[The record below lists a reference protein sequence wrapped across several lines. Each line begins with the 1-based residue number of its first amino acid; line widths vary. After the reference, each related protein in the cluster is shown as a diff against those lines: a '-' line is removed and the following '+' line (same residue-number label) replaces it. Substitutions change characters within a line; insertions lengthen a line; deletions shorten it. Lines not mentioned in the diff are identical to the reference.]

1 MKLNI
6 QLFAEQTILSNKQ
19 SSSGSPYIIYTV
31 KATPSNRTLTTV
43 DLYISITAH
52 LKNADSS
59 LGKGSG
65 YGIKGRVT
73 VAGQNFWFDGG
84 SGNGPLIKG
93 TGTSWSGTGNHTVSH
108 TFTVSNLTWDVTSL
122 ATTFYA
128 IRTSGNTSNAGYL
141 STTNCTAITIDRAAA
156 PSSIQE
162 IVGGGGTTDY
172 TPTVKWTPYDSSF
185 KFKVR
190 YAYGSWGGFTSDFIS
205 PNTTNQFPYSG
216 YTIYGSNVAPYMASR
231 SGTFTATLYTY
242 DSGGNYIGESSAGFT
257 VTLNPN
263 TYKPTASVNAFSDAG
278 GIVPSSWEIFVAG
291 KSKLSFTVS
300 ASASAGSSIPQTGY
314 STTVNGK
321 TYTTTSITTDWISA
335 SGSASL
341 TVTDSR
347 GRIGTAS
354 REYTVV
360 AYVTPDID
368 LTGYRAGSSG
378 TAAGDGQYY
387 HYIISGHIQSCKNG
401 STEKNSVS
409 EIKIGYRVAGSS
421 SAYSYETISV
431 TMGSTSN
438 NRVAFTAEGT
448 VFGNNLS
455 KSNNYEIRAY
465 LKDGLG
471 IESYDTESVG
481 AEFKLVSYKADGT
494 GIAIGK
500 KATVSNKVEI
510 NMDVDVNNSLN
521 VDGNET
527 VGGTLTS
534 TGEMRGGLGS
544 GQFRAAQ
551 GNYGFFI
558 RNDGDNT
565 YFMLTDSGNPYGG
578 WNSLRP
584 FTINNNNGLVHFG
597 TGVQIDNDTNL
608 VLVGGRIE
616 KDAGTW
622 WIGGRDEAIVKNTRV
637 DGGSWNP
644 VTDNITPN
652 GDISTGTLGDCWFIQ
667 WTPNNNYNT
676 SSNVNNNLQ
685 IDLTDGYYCN
695 FWTTKGEFKFN
706 RRVYAND
713 FYSAGN
719 VYANGR
725 ETLTDEGWI
734 DCWSVAGGLTC
745 RVRRRGNLVYLR
757 VTGSISNGSTGQKA
771 TIPDGYRPNDTY
783 HFYGCT
789 GGKRIS
795 RWWASES
802 GGIGFDWAI
811 NISNASDYKSSDWVE
826 ANAWW
831 FIN

>member
-6 QLFAEQTILSNKQ
+6 QLFAEQTILSSKQ
-19 SSSGSPYIIYTV
+19 STTGSPYVIYTV
-31 KATPSNRTLTTV
+31 KVTPSNRTLTTV

-52 LKNADSS
+52 LKSS
-59 LGKGSG
+59 SSTLGTGSG

-93 TGTSWSGTGNHTVSH
+93 TGTSWSGTTNHTVSH
-108 TFTVSNLTWDVTSL
+108 TFTVSNITWDVTSL

-128 IRTSGNTSNAGYL
+128 IRTSNSTSNAGYL

-185 KFKVR
+185 KFKVK

-205 PNTTNQFPYSG
+205 PNTTAQFPYSG
-216 YTIYGSNVAPYMASR
+216 YTITGASVAPYMAGA

-278 GIVPSSWEIFVAG
+278 GIVPSSWGIFVQG

-321 TYTTTSITTDWISA
+321 TYTTTSITTDWLSS
-335 SGSASL
+335 SGSANL

-347 GRIGTAS
+347 GRTGTAS
-354 REYTVV
+354 SGYTVV
-360 AYVTPDID
+360 AYATPDID

-378 TAAGDGQYY
+378 TADGNGQYY

-421 SAYSYETISV
+421 SAFSYETISV

-438 NRVAFTAEGT
+438 NRVAFTAEDT
-448 VFGNNLS
+448 VFGGNLS
-455 KSNNYEIRAY
+455 TANNYEIRVY

-481 AEFKLVSYKADGT
+481 AAFKLLSYTADGT

-500 KATVSNKVEI
+500 KATQSNLVEV
-510 NMDVDVNNSLN
+510 NMDVDMNTKKLSAGRIELSTSTPYIDFHFNNSSA
-521 VDGNET
+521 DY
-527 VGGTLTS
+527 TS
-534 TGEMRGGLGS
+534 RIIENSSGKLDVTGRLESYGEVIGGLNNSS
-544 GQFRAAQ
+544 GQFRAVQ

-558 RNDGDNT
+558 RNDGATT
-565 YFMLTDSGNPYGG
+565 YFMLTNSG
-578 WNSLRP
+578 
-584 FTINNNNGLVHFG
+584 
-597 TGVQIDNDTNL
+597 
-608 VLVGGRIE
+608 
-616 KDAGTW
+616 DAY
-622 WIGGRDEAIVKNTRV
+622 
-637 DGGSWNP
+637 GSWNGLRP
-644 VTDNITPN
+644 IMINNGNGHVTLGN
-652 GDISTGTLGDCWFIQ
+652 GVDVTGTVQANDG
-667 WTPNNNYNT
+667 
-676 SSNVNNNLQ
+676 NLS
-685 IDLTDGYYCN
+685 
-695 FWTTKGEFKFN
+695 TTKNSRWFTVAPENTAYTHYQTNADYGHWFN
-706 RRVYAND
+706 KDVHVQGTVYAGSDYNRALAYQD
-713 FYSAGN
+713 SVPRVAR
-719 VYANGR
+719 V
-725 ETLTDEGWI
+725 GWGTSMGFSLSDGQQAFVMLNHDQMAI
-734 DCWSVAGGLTC
+734 LWSVNGGTQINKSNIK
-745 RVRRRGNLVYLR
+745 GS
-757 VTGSISNGSTGQKA
+757 GIQASISNSWV
-771 TIPDGYRPNDTY
+771 TIT
-783 HFYGCT
+783 
-789 GGKRIS
+789 I
-795 RWWASES
+795 S
-802 GGIGFDWAI
+802 GGGAFAGFAVL
-811 NISNASDYKSSDWVE
+811 SP
-826 ANAWW
+826 
-831 FIN
+831 

>member
-1 MKLNI
+1 M
-6 QLFAEQTILSNKQ
+6 AQTILSNKQ
-19 SSSGSPYIIYTV
+19 STSGSPYVIYTV
-31 KATPSNRTLTTV
+31 NVTPSNRTLTTV
-43 DLYISITAH
+43 DLTVQITAH

-59 LGKGSG
+59 LGTGSG
-65 YGIKGRVT
+65 YGIKGKLT
-73 VAGQNFWFDGG
+73 VAGQDKWFDGA
-84 SGNGPLIKG
+84 SGNGPIIKG
-93 TGTSWSGTGNHTVSH
+93 TSSSWSGTGNHTTAAYTYTITGLSWS
-108 TFTVSNLTWDVTSL
+108 TTSL
-122 ATTFYA
+122 AASFYA

-141 STTNCTAITIDRAAA
+141 KTTDCTAITIDRAAA

-185 KFKVR
+185 KFKVK
-190 YAYGSWGGFTSDFIS
+190 YSYGSWGGYTSDYIS

-216 YTIYGSNVAPYMASR
+216 YTITGASVAPYMSAS

-242 DSGGNYIGESSAGFT
+242 DSGGNYIGESSANFT
-257 VTLNPN
+257 VTLNAN
-263 TYKPTASVNAFSDAG
+263 TYKPTASVGTFSEAG
-278 GIVPSSWEIFVAG
+278 GIVPSGWGIFVQG

-300 ASASAGSSIPQTGY
+300 ASASTGSSISGY
-314 STTVNGK
+314 STSVNGA
-321 TYTTTSITTDWISA
+321 TYTQTNITTDWLSS
-335 SGSASL
+335 SGSANL

-347 GRIGTAS
+347 GRTGTAS
-354 REYTVV
+354 SGYTVV
-360 AYVTPDID
+360 AYATPDID

-378 TAAGDGQYY
+378 TADGNGQYY

-421 SAYSYETISV
+421 SAFSYETISA

-448 VFGNNLS
+448 VFGGNLS
-455 KSNNYEIRAY
+455 TANNYEIRAY

-481 AEFKLVSYKADGT
+481 AAFKLLSYTADGT

-534 TGEMRGGLGS
+534 TGEMRGGLGY

-558 RNDGDNT
+558 RNDGSNT
-565 YFMLTDSGNPYGG
+565 YFMLTNSGDAYGS
-578 WNSLRP
+578 WNGLRP
-584 FTINNNNGLVHFG
+584 ITVQNGDGKVHFG
-597 TGVQIDNDTNL
+597 NGVQIDSDTNL
-608 VLVGGRIE
+608 VLDGGRIE
-616 KDAGTW
+616 KNAGTW
-622 WIGGRDEAIVKNTRV
+622 WIGGRDEAIIKNTRN

-652 GDISTGTLGDCWFIQ
+652 GDIATGTLGDNWFIQ
-667 WTPNNNYNT
+667 WTPNSNY
-676 SSNVNNNLQ
+676 SGGSNVNNNLQ
-685 IDLTDGYYCN
+685 IDLTDGYYCK
-695 FWTTKGEFKFN
+695 FYTTKNEFAFYK
-706 RRVYAND
+706 RVVAND
-713 FYSAGN
+713 FYSWGN

-725 ETLTDEGWI
+725 ETLTDEGWV
-734 DCWSVAGGLTC
+734 DCWSVASGLTC

-783 HFYGCT
+783 HFYGCI

-795 RWWASES
+795 RWWANAA

-811 NISNASDYKSSDWVE
+811 NISNAGDYSSTDWVE
-826 ANAWW
+826 TNAWW

>member
-19 SSSGSPYIIYTV
+19 SSSGSPYVIYTV
-31 KATPSNRTLTTV
+31 KVTPSNRTLTTV

-52 LKNADSS
+52 LKNSSSS
-59 LGKGSG
+59 LGTGSG

-84 SGNGPLIKG
+84 AGNGPLIKG

-108 TFTVSNLTWDVTSL
+108 TFTVSNITWDVTSL

-185 KFKVR
+185 KFKVK

-205 PNTTNQFPYSG
+205 PNTTAQFPYSE
-216 YTIYGSNVAPYMASR
+216 YTITGASVAPYMSSSSA
-231 SGTFTATLYTY
+231 TFTATLYTY

-278 GIVPSSWEIFVAG
+278 GIVPSSWGIFVQG

-321 TYTTTSITTDWISA
+321 TYTTTSITTDWLSS
-335 SGSASL
+335 SGSANL

-347 GRIGTAS
+347 GRTGTAS
-354 REYTVV
+354 SGYTVV
-360 AYVTPDID
+360 AYATPDID
-368 LTGYRAGSSG
+368 LIGYRAGSSG
-378 TAAGDGQYY
+378 TADGNGQYY

-409 EIKIGYRVAGSS
+409 EIKIGYKVAGSS
-421 SAYSYETISV
+421 SAFSYETISA

-448 VFGNNLS
+448 VFGGNLS
-455 KSNNYEIRAY
+455 TANNYEIRAY

-481 AEFKLVSYKADGT
+481 AAFKLLSYTADGT

-500 KATVSNKVEI
+500 KATQSNLVEV
-510 NMDVDVNNSLN
+510 NMDVDMNTKKLSAGRIELSTSTPYIDFHFNNSSA
-521 VDGNET
+521 DY
-527 VGGTLTS
+527 TS
-534 TGEMRGGLGS
+534 RIIENSSGKLDVTGRLESYGEVIGGLNNSS
-544 GQFRAAQ
+544 GQFRAVQ
-551 GNYGFFI
+551 GNYGFMI
-558 RNDGDNT
+558 RNDGSDT
-565 YFMLTDSGNPYGG
+565 YFLLTNSG
-578 WNSLRP
+578 
-584 FTINNNNGLVHFG
+584 
-597 TGVQIDNDTNL
+597 
-608 VLVGGRIE
+608 
-616 KDAGTW
+616 DAY
-622 WIGGRDEAIVKNTRV
+622 
-637 DGGSWNP
+637 GSWN
-644 VTDNITPN
+644 
-652 GDISTGTLGDCWFIQ
+652 
-667 WTPNNNYNT
+667 
-676 SSNVNNNLQ
+676 
-685 IDLTDGYYCN
+685 
-695 FWTTKGEFKFN
+695 
-706 RRVYAND
+706 
-713 FYSAGN
+713 
-719 VYANGR
+719 
-725 ETLTDEGWI
+725 
-734 DCWSVAGGLTC
+734 GL
-745 RVRRRGNLVYLR
+745 RPL
-757 VTGSISNGSTGQKA
+757 SISNGSGYVRLGNGATVNGDLRNENGSLTITNNSSYVNIGDLSWGYCHYNTDASVGHYFNKQMFVAGDVYAGSGYNRALAYQDSVPRVARVGWATSMGFSLSDGQQAFVMLNHDQMAILWSVNGGTRINKSNIKGSGIQA
-771 TIPDGYRPNDTY
+771 SISNSWVTIT
-783 HFYGCT
+783 
-789 GGKRIS
+789 I
-795 RWWASES
+795 S
-802 GGIGFDWAI
+802 GGGAFAGFAVL
-811 NISNASDYKSSDWVE
+811 SP
-826 ANAWW
+826 
-831 FIN
+831 

>member
-1 MKLNI
+1 M
-6 QLFAEQTILSNKQ
+6 AQTILKDKQ
-19 SSSGSPYIIYTV
+19 STSGSPYVIYTV
-31 KATPSNRTLTTV
+31 NVTPSNRTLTTV
-43 DLYISITAH
+43 DLSVQITAH
-52 LKNADSS
+52 LKNADST

-73 VAGQNFWFDGG
+73 VADQNFWFDGG
-84 SGNGPLIKG
+84 SGNGPLIKA
-93 TGTSWSGTGNHTVSH
+93 TDTSWSGTANHTVSH
-108 TFTVSNLTWDVTSL
+108 TFTVSNLTWDTTSL

-141 STTNCTAITIDRAAA
+141 KTTDCTAITIDRAAA
-156 PSSIQE
+156 PSTIQE

-172 TPTVKWTPYDSSF
+172 TPTIKWTPYNTSF
-185 KFKVR
+185 IFKIK
-190 YAYGSWGGFTSDFIS
+190 YAYGNWSYTTPDFIR

-216 YTIYGSNVAPYMASR
+216 YTIYGSTVAPYMAGR
-231 SGTFTATLYTY
+231 SGTYSATLYTY
-242 DSGGNYIGESSAGFT
+242 DSGGNYIGESKADFT
-257 VTLNPN
+257 VTLNPD
-263 TYKPTASVNAFSDAG
+263 TYKPTASISAFSDVG
-278 GIVPSSWEIFVAG
+278 GIVPSSWGIFVAG

-300 ASASAGSSIPQTGY
+300 GSRSDAGASTTLSY
-314 STTVNGK
+314 STSVNGK
-321 TYTTTSITTDWISA
+321 TYETTSITTDWISS
-335 SGSASL
+335 SGNASL

-347 GRIGTAS
+347 GRTGTAS
-354 REYTVV
+354 RGYTVV
-360 AYVTPDID
+360 NYITPDIN
-368 LTGYRAGSSG
+368 LTGYRVNNEGAAKDDG
-378 TAAGDGQYY
+378 TYY
-387 HYIISGHIQSCKNG
+387 HYSISGHIQSCKNG

-409 EIKIGYRVAGSS
+409 EIKIGYRIAGSS
-421 SAYSYETISV
+421 SDFSYTPISV
-431 TMGSTSN
+431 NIDSTVD
-438 NRVAFTAEGT
+438 NRIAFTAEGT
-448 VFGNNLS
+448 VFGGNLS
-455 KSNNYEIRAY
+455 TANNYEIRAY

-471 IESYDTESVG
+471 VESSDSESVG
-481 AEFKLVSYKADGT
+481 AEFKLLSYKADGT

-500 KATVSNKVEI
+500 KATDSNKVEV
-510 NMDVDVNNSLN
+510 NMNVDVNNNLN

-534 TGEMRGGLGS
+534 TGEMRGGLGY

-565 YFMLTDSGNPYGG
+565 YFMLTNSGDAYGS
-578 WNSLRP
+578 WNGLRP
-584 FTINNNNGLVHFG
+584 ITVQNGDGKVHFG
-597 TGVQIDNDTNL
+597 NGVQIDSDTNL
-608 VLVGGRIE
+608 VLNGGRIE

-667 WTPNNNYNT
+667 WTPNDNYNT
-676 SSNVNNNLQ
+676 NSNVNNNLQ
-685 IDLTDGYYCN
+685 IDLTGGHYCD
-695 FWTTKGEFKFN
+695 FYTTKSEFYFH
-706 RRVYAND
+706 RRLVAND
-713 FYSAGN
+713 FYSLGN

-789 GGKRIS
+789 AGKRIS
-795 RWWASES
+795 RWWATAS
-802 GGIGFDWAI
+802 GEIGFDWVI
-811 NISNASDYKSSDWVE
+811 NISNGSDYKSSDWVE